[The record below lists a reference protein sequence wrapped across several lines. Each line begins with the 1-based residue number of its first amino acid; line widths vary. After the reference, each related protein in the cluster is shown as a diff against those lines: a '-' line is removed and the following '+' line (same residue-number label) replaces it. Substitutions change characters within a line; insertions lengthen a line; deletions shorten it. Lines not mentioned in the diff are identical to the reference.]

1 MFQLLD
7 DNYSLY
13 LSCKM
18 ATYHWDVFISHAK
31 ENHNIVTPLVDMLRF
46 DYHLAVWY
54 DDDAA
59 LMCGSLRKSIDIGLR
74 DSRCGVAIV
83 SRDFISKA
91 EGSLIEKELDALI
104 DKDQSADENV
114 FFPVWF
120 EVTEEEVKEFSP
132 ILRTIYAFHLPD
144 DETRSIAHI
153 ANQLAQ
159 RIIKSR
165 PAEKADRFGE
175 MQQIE
180 AVNKMGKDGF
190 KILIHLLDDPDIG
203 TRVAAIRSFGESRD
217 VLAVEPILQSVR
229 QIRAADID
237 QIRENRDDYLLLI
250 TATEVLTLIGAKA
263 VPKLILNLQD
273 GHWLIRWVALTVLW
287 KQNDP
292 SATLPL
298 ITMLHDEQ
306 INIRRD
312 AAYILGDI
320 GDSQA
325 LEPLN
330 IALQD
335 PDQKVRAN
343 AKEALNKI
351 AARSSAPK
359 TQGTQDIINQQNRR
373 ALYSEMISAAEELVI
388 RLENVV
394 VETGL
399 NEDNESYFRSTCKL
413 EKMENKPIRFDVY
426 ELLRKADPL
435 SYHQLSDAR
444 EIEKIY
450 VDLKLAIEK
459 LDSFRHTLYGRNEGL
474 QELNNLIEAVMSS
487 IILIDREVNKN
498 TPILQQIDNG
508 KYLERWRKLQK
519 NFEMYY
525 KLKRLKSR
533 SNN

>member
-1 MFQLLD
+1 
-7 DNYSLY
+7 
-13 LSCKM
+13 M
-18 ATYHWDVFISHAK
+18 ATYQWDVFISHAE
-31 ENHNIVTPLVDMLRF
+31 ENHNVVTPLVDMLRF

-54 DDDAA
+54 DDDET
-59 LMCGSLRKSIDIGLR
+59 LMGGSLRKSIDIGLR
-74 DSRCGVAIV
+74 GSRCGVAIV

-91 EGSLIEKELDALI
+91 EGGSLIEKEFDALI

-120 EVTEEEVKEFSP
+120 KVKEKEVQEFSP
-132 ILRTIYAFHLPD
+132 ILKTIYAFHLPD

-159 RIIKSR
+159 QIIKSR

-180 AVNKMGKDGF
+180 AVNKMGKVGF
-190 KILIHLLDDPDIG
+190 EILIRLLDDVDVGIH
-203 TRVAAIRSFGESRD
+203 VAAIRSLGESRD
-217 VLAVEPILQSVR
+217 VRALEPILQSVR

-237 QIRENRDDYLLLI
+237 QIRANKDDYLLLI
-250 TATEVLTLIGAKA
+250 TATEALTLIGAKA
-263 VPKLILNLQD
+263 VLKLISSLRD
-273 GHWLIRWVALTVLW
+273 AYWLVRWVALTVLW

-292 SATLPL
+292 LATLPV
-298 ITMLHDEQ
+298 ITMLHDEH

-312 AAYILGDI
+312 AANVLGDI

-335 PDQKVRAN
+335 PDQKVSAN
-343 AKEALNKI
+343 AKEALSKI
-351 AARSSAPK
+351 VSRSSAPK
-359 TQGTQDIINQQNRR
+359 TQGTQEMINQQNRR

-399 NEDNESYFRSTCKL
+399 NEVNESYFRSTCKL

-426 ELLRKADPL
+426 ELLRKSDPL

-459 LDSFRHTLYGRNEGL
+459 LDSFRHTPYNRKEGL
-474 QELNNLIEAVMSS
+474 QELDNVIQAVMSS

-498 TPILQQIDNG
+498 APILQQMDNG
-508 KYLERWRKLQK
+508 KYMERWRKLQK

-525 KLKRLKSR
+525 KLKRLESR
-533 SNN
+533 PNK